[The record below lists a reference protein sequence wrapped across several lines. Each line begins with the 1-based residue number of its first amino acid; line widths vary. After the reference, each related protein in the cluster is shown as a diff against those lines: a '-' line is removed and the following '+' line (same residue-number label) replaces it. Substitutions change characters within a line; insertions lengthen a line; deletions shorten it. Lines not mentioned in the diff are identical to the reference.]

1 MSPNL
6 PTKDPERDRLHD
18 QQVDTHEQ
26 PLLEH
31 LIELRARLLRI
42 VLGVFVAFIPLYFY
56 AKQIYHFVAAP
67 MLAALPKGSTMIATE
82 VASTFLTPFK
92 LSMWAAVFVA
102 IPYILHQAWG
112 FVAPGLY
119 SHEKRFTVPLL
130 ATSVLLFYLGA
141 AFAYYLV
148 FPAAFRFFV
157 ASAPLDVA
165 VMTDISHYLDFALTM
180 FFAFGAA
187 FEIPIAVFLLV
198 RTGIATVE
206 SLVAK
211 RPYVIVGCFAVGA
224 VLTPPDILSQ
234 CMMAI
239 PMWFL
244 YEIGV
249 LVCRLTAPKRPAA
262 TDGESATA
270 TSAGSKAIAGT
281 SDRPS

>member
-1 MSPNL
+1 MAARL
-6 PTKDPERDRLHD
+6 PEKFVDKDKLHD
-18 QQVDTHEQ
+18 QRVDTHEQ

-42 VLGVFVAFIPLYFY
+42 VIGVCIAFVPMYFY
-56 AKQIYHFVAAP
+56 SKEIYHFAASP
-67 MLAALPKGSTMIATE
+67 MLAAMPKGSTMIATE

-92 LSMWAAVFVA
+92 LSMWAAVFA
-102 IPYILHQAWG
+102 SIPYILHQGWG
-112 FVAPGLY
+112 FIAPGLY

-130 ATSVLLFYLGA
+130 ASSVVLFYIGA
-141 AFAYYLV
+141 AFAYYAV
-148 FPAAFRFFV
+148 FPAAFHFFI
-157 ASAPLDVA
+157 ASAPLNVT
-165 VMTDISHYLDFALTM
+165 VMTDITKYLDFALTM

-198 RTGIATVE
+198 QTGIATVE

-239 PMWFL
+239 PMWML

-249 LVCRLTAPKRPAA
+249 VVCRLTRPKRVAPEAD
-262 TDGESATA
+262 TDSAIPMT
-270 TSAGSKAIAGT
+270 GS
-281 SDRPS
+281 SDQAP